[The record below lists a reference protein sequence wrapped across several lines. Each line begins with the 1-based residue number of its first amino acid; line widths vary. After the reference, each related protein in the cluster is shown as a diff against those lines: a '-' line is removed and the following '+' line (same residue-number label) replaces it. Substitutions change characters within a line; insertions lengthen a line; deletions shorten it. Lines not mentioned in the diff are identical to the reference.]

1 MTEHLYTYDDPPSER
16 DLAKMIK
23 ILSHDGVMAYPGG
36 SNWAFA
42 SDARSAKAL
51 DRMYALNP
59 KHPKERPFSLI
70 CSSISMAAEYATIDH
85 YAYRMLRKAWP
96 GPFTVLRPSHRTLV
110 RHLKDKRKIVGIRIP
125 NCRMILALVD
135 LLGSPL
141 ATTSIPVR
149 AEDDPYRFGYEV
161 AEDYGHAVDL
171 VVDLGNELSGLESTI
186 VDFEDGAPKII
197 REGVGDPSIFI

>member
-1 MTEHLYTYDDPPSER
+1 MSEHLYTYDDPPSER
-16 DLAKMIK
+16 DLKK
-23 ILSHDGVMAYPGG
+23 IIAVLNDDGVIAYPGE

-42 SDARSAKAL
+42 SDARSSKAL

-70 CSSISMAAEYATIDH
+70 CCSISMAAEYGNIDH

-96 GPFTVLRPSHRTLV
+96 GPFTVLLPSNRTLV

-125 NCRMILALVD
+125 NSPLMLALVERF
-135 LLGSPL
+135 GYPL
-141 ATTSIPVR
+141 ATTSIPHR
-149 AEDDPYRFGYEV
+149 EGEEPYHFGYEV
-161 AEDYGHAVDL
+161 AEDYGHAVDI

-186 VDFEDGAPKII
+186 VDFEDGAPKIV
-197 REGVGDPSIFI
+197 REGVGDPSIFG